1 MQNNLVVG
9 PKTYKGS
16 TYVWMYKKCRSGNC
30 KCSKEII
37 RDLDTFNRLF
47 HFIKELKQNKFSHG
61 TICFT
66 FQQDLLDFLHLQLLC
81 TLELICQV
89 QDNGHRWIRCNVYL
103 RCDTAGQKHFSFWDE
118 AVLDKRCIE
127 WVNDII
133 TKDIAKFTYKPYHDL

>member
-47 HFIKELKQNKFSHG
+47 HFIKELKQNNFHMVQFALPSSK
-61 TICFT
+61 T
-66 FQQDLLDFLHLQLLC
+66 FLISSISNCYVHWSWYVRYRITVTTGYVVMYIRDAILQIKNISLFEMKLYLIKGALNEWM
-81 TLELICQV
+81 TL
-89 QDNGHRWIRCNVYL
+89 
-103 RCDTAGQKHFSFWDE
+103 
-118 AVLDKRCIE
+118 
-127 WVNDII
+127 
-133 TKDIAKFTYKPYHDL
+133 